1 MLDNLLA
8 LEPELTARLKDRL
21 SSLSPAVHVLSKDD
35 LAGVREEQQLVPAVH
50 LVYQGYR
57 VVEASRADG
66 RAARI
71 EQTWLAVVVTRN
83 VANLKSSDAA
93 RKQAGVLCGHVLAG
107 LMGFKAAGAAGPLK
121 LANGPATVFSKGFG
135 YVPLAFTA
143 ELALTFVP

>member
-1 MLDNLLA
+1 MLDNLLL
-8 LEPELTARLKDRL
+8 LEPELMARLKTEL
-21 SSLSPAVHVLSKDD
+21 SGLTPPVHVLSKDD
-35 LAGVREEQQLVPAVH
+35 LAGVKEEQQLVPAVH

-66 RAARI
+66 KAARI

-93 RKQAGVLCGHVLAG
+93 RKQAGVLCAKVLAG

-121 LANGPATVFSKGFG
+121 LATPPAAGFSKGFG

-143 ELALTFVP
+143 ELALVQ